1 MPGSGDTAQNKTGM
15 VPALKN
21 FSLELKVTLRSV
33 PSIRNQTCRM
43 LQHCRANGCDTG
55 LLKGCRWSEKASWKE
70 QLKPLAGE
78 QAGVDPV
85 RWA

>member
-33 PSIRNQTCRM
+33 PSIRNQMCRVLKE
-43 LQHCRANGCDTG
+43 LQSQ
-55 LLKGCRWSEKASWKE
+55 WM
-70 QLKPLAGE
+70 
-78 QAGVDPV
+78 
-85 RWA
+85 